1 MQPPMRPIAN
11 ISALPHANAKQPSK
25 HFSTQIESVSQLHT
39 DQIEIL
45 FTGSILSS
53 DEVAENSVHAAAYM
67 RPIANISALP
77 HANAKQPSKHFS
89 TQIESVSLLHTDQI
103 EFLFTGS
110 ILSSE
115 LRSEVAENS
124 VHAAA
129 YMRPIANIRPSP
141 SPTPTPN
148 NPANIFL
155 LKSSLFHYCTLIK
168 SNFCSRVQYFTRN

>member
-1 MQPPMRPIAN
+1 MRPIAN

-39 DQIEIL
+39 DQIEFL

-53 DEVAENSVHAAAYM
+53 ELRSEVAENSVHAAAYM

-89 TQIESVSLLHTDQI
+89 TQIESVSQLHTDQI

-110 ILSSE
+110 ILSYIIGSYII
-115 LRSEVAENS
+115 V
-124 VHAAA
+124 
-129 YMRPIANIRPSP
+129 P
-141 SPTPTPN
+141 
-148 NPANIFL
+148 
-155 LKSSLFHYCTLIK
+155 
-168 SNFCSRVQYFTRN
+168 RVL